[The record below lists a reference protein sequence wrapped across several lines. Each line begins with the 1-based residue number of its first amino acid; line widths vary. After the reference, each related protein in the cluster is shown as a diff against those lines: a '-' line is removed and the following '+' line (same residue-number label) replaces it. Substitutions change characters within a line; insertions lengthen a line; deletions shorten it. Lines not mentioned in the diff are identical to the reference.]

1 MALQEEESTPID
13 WNLTHCCN
21 DEALIFLSLTLGYL
35 LANFF
40 LWNTALLRPM
50 KLIAVFVHELHHA
63 MACHWTGGSAASIWT
78 IIDGGTRT
86 RTDNN
91 NLEEEDQNYTGGG
104 GGVSKYIGG
113 RRWFIIPAGYV
124 GCSFWGMV
132 FVVLSGDRLAS
143 LIIAVGFLMALI
155 VSVMC
160 APSRI
165 VVWVSVG
172 FIVLTTGFIFLDR
185 FVFHPLLQYL
195 TLYYGVFIGSFSI
208 YDIYDDLVTR
218 SSEGSDAY
226 ACSREL
232 VPCCLPRFI
241 GLQFVV
247 MALGFLALGLY
258 LALVWMTTISI

>member
-1 MALQEEESTPID
+1 MTLQTQLTITRSIQEESNTTTPID
-13 WNLTHCCN
+13 WHLTHCCN
-21 DEALIFLSLTLGYL
+21 DEALVFLSLTLGYL

-40 LWNTALLRPM
+40 LWNTTLLKPM
-50 KLIAVFVHELHHA
+50 KLIAVFVHEIHHA
-63 MACHWTGGSAASIWT
+63 VVCHFTGGSAASIWT
-78 IIDGGTRT
+78 IIDAGA
-86 RTDNN
+86 DD
-91 NLEEEDQNYTGGG
+91 EEQNG
-104 GGVSKYIGG
+104 GGVSKYVGG

-143 LIIAVGFLMALI
+143 LISAAFFLMALT
-155 VSVMC
+155 VSLFC
-160 APSRI
+160 APNRI
-165 VVWVSVG
+165 MVWLSVG

-185 FVFHPLLQYL
+185 FVFHPMLQYL

-208 YDIYDDLVTR
+208 FDIYDDLVTR
-218 SSEGSDAY
+218 TSEGSDAY

-247 MALGFLALGLY
+247 MAFGFLAVGLY
-258 LALVWMTTISI
+258 LALVWMTTSSI